1 MLEVKCPPEIVFR
14 IGRKPDP
21 WAPPSWAYA
30 HEDGTFGNRFDD
42 PEGSYRVLYASSQ
55 RVSCFAETLARFRPS
70 LEVLAELDL
79 IDGADNF
86 ASFNP
91 ADWIANRRI
100 GTATV
105 RGVFA
110 DIYANAW
117 VSLLRRELAGLALEL
132 GIHEIDASALQAN
145 GPRRLTQAASLRV
158 RLRGLNGVYYRS
170 RFGHS
175 MENCAL
181 FEPWDFDAHESE
193 EIALDDADMWT
204 ILERFAIATQGR

>member
-1 MLEVKCPPEIVFR
+1 M
-14 IGRKPDP
+14 
-21 WAPPSWAYA
+21 
-30 HEDGTFGNRFDD
+30 
-42 PEGSYRVLYASSQ
+42 
-55 RVSCFAETLARFRPS
+55 
-70 LEVLAELDL
+70 LAELDL
-79 IDGADNF
+79 IDGADDF

-117 VSLLRRELAGLALEL
+117 VSLLRRELAAEALRL
-132 GIHEIDASALQAN
+132 GVKEIDASTLQAN